1 MAEALTLTTPQSV
14 TDYTIDMLKL
24 SWSEASIVV
33 LLHDTQGDKFK
44 CTYTGQAATDLMIAL
59 NKANLSTNS
68 LQKRILNQ
76 LVTDGKLPPGTVTG
90 IPD

>member
-24 SWSEASIVV
+24 SWSGASIVV
-33 LLHDTQGDKFK
+33 QLHDTQGDKHK
-44 CTYTGQAATDLMIAL
+44 ASYTGQAATDLMIAL

-76 LVTDGKLPPGTVTG
+76 LVTDGKLPAGTVTG
-90 IPD
+90 TPD